1 MSVLKLLNAAQTI
14 ADQAHADLHKQWI
27 GLSHKLAAITGVA
40 HVVGVQRV
48 GRLDLLLR
56 AIEAE
61 VLADIAK
68 PTEEQDFFAADV
80 LSAQSEIW
88 VLRAYEIV
96 RAADQQL
103 EEKGQENASITA
115 LKHRLGLVR
124 IPLAKG
130 EIQGMTK
137 KRVKNDPII
146 LARAD
151 GSDPKPYAADGSYLM
166 PGHLCTAT
174 GSFSWAA
181 VDRERQ
187 RNDLIRRRDLADEM
201 LALETAQA
209 E

>member
-1 MSVLKLLNAAQTI
+1 MSVLKLLNAAQAI
-14 ADQAHADLHKQWI
+14 ADQAHTDLHKQWI
-27 GLSHKLAAITGVA
+27 SLSHKLMPIAGIA
-40 HVVGVQRV
+40 HVVAVQRV

-56 AIEAE
+56 QIEAE
-61 VLADIAK
+61 VLADMAK
-68 PTEEQDFFAADV
+68 QPEERDFFAADV

-103 EEKGQENASITA
+103 GEKAEGNASIIA

-124 IPLAKG
+124 IPIAKG

-137 KRVKNDPII
+137 KRVKNEPIT
-146 LARAD
+146 LARED

-166 PGHLCTAT
+166 PGRICGAT

-181 VDRERQ
+181 VDRETQ
-187 RNDLIRRRDLADEM
+187 RDDVIRRCDLANEM
-201 LALETAQA
+201 LALTVR
-209 E
+209 